1 MCSEGTG
8 SLQPFR
14 SEKMKL
20 KPQKLLK
27 RELWKHIAIK
37 HYKQS
42 VENNQNNFCIKI
54 KIIHYRSQAYLNK
67 VYKTYIYL

>member
-1 MCSEGTG
+1 MIWEVREEKKGDGMCSEGTG

-27 RELWKHIAIK
+27 REL
-37 HYKQS
+37 
-42 VENNQNNFCIKI
+42 
-54 KIIHYRSQAYLNK
+54 
-67 VYKTYIYL
+67 